1 MRGGKRARSKLNSSA
16 EYQLLC
22 PYTNKTWAI
31 DLLIPRT
38 LRTVTT
44 GTGTQHNGHGMLS
57 LSDDHGF
64 QITSRS
70 LTDGTVSY
78 SYYIYF

>member
-64 QITSRS
+64 EYRRTLKHSS
-70 LTDGTVSY
+70 LDK
-78 SYYIYF
+78 IFPDHL